1 MLTKK
6 EYNLM
11 NMEEFVIKLPA
22 ISKKSKLENK
32 TTLLSDFFLSCLP
45 LRAETPKYPRPN
57 IKMNKEK
64 ILIGSFSTIRRKKTT
79 TGYNAERILNT
90 ILSFFAIDY
99 LFCQRFQ
106 YVYNILYSSYT
117 LKHLRINL
125 TV

>member
-45 LRAETPKYPRPN
+45 LRAET
-57 IKMNKEK
+57 
-64 ILIGSFSTIRRKKTT
+64 
-79 TGYNAERILNT
+79 
-90 ILSFFAIDY
+90 LSI
-99 LFCQRFQ
+99 QGQ
-106 YVYNILYSSYT
+106 IS
-117 LKHLRINL
+117 K
-125 TV
+125 

>member
-32 TTLLSDFFLSCLP
+32 TTLLSDFFLSCLL

-79 TGYNAERILNT
+79 TGYNTERILNT